1 MNQIPCYPFPYVSA
15 SQFYPCVSNLLNQF
29 QNAVRAL
36 SALICLNG
44 PEQLQL
50 GPHTHISVPGPQGL
64 YGLSGWGGCPSVKLV
79 NLQTDFSGCIYVSLV
94 TVALSEVFAHYCSSL
109 QSICSLCPGVGAA
122 VPCWPCSLTWL
133 SLVGSSWL
141 WLLLGG
147 QFVGAVTAVVMG
159 ESRLVDRS
167 SISYV
172 SL

>member
-1 MNQIPCYPFPYVSA
+1 M
-15 SQFYPCVSNLLNQF
+15 
-29 QNAVRAL
+29 R
-36 SALICLNG
+36 
-44 PEQLQL
+44 
-50 GPHTHISVPGPQGL
+50 SVDQ
-64 YGLSGWGGCPSVKLV
+64 W
-79 NLQTDFSGCIYVSLV
+79 TDFSGCIYVSLV

-167 SISYV
+167 SVSYV